1 MSLFSLPSRKT
12 SSYVQNI
19 SNISLLVL
27 IFTTTVGFRLQ
38 IQALHKLCLHFTHV
52 TAAGHN
58 HERVCK
64 SHVIVSLLCPTSCT
78 TPETSPTSFRAAP
91 SAEMHLSLNTIT
103 FTHPTEGLCIELHF
117 ARQGSSTC
125 TGQHCQGCV
134 ANRVL
139 SMRGLALSL
148 HPITIADLVPLHT
161 ETQRK

>member
-1 MSLFSLPSRKT
+1 MRLFSLPSRKT
-12 SSYVQNI
+12 SSYVQNT
-19 SNISLLVL
+19 SNISFLFLT
-27 IFTTTVGFRLQ
+27 FTITVGFCLQ

-64 SHVIVSLLCPTSCT
+64 SHVLVVLLRPTSCT
-78 TPETSPTSFRAAP
+78 TPETSPTSFWAAP
-91 SAEMHLSLNTIT
+91 QQRCICHSIPLPSPIT
-103 FTHPTEGLCIELHF
+103 LRVELHF

-125 TGQHCQGCV
+125 AGQHCQGCA
-134 ANRVL
+134 ANRVQ

-148 HPITIADLVPLHT
+148 HPITVADLVPLHT